1 MNPIVVRR
9 SHRLSLAEARRLAET
24 MAKRLQGEFGGT
36 YAWDGDTLRF
46 RRTGASG
53 HVAVTKG
60 ALEVHV
66 ELGLLLTPLRPLIER
81 EISAFCD
88 EQFRA
93 PQRSRPASA
102 VARRKGA
109 TGSSPARPK

>member
-9 SHRLSLAEARRLAET
+9 SHRLSLAEVRRLAET

-66 ELGLLLTPLRPLIER
+66 ELGLLLTPLRSLIER
-81 EISAFCD
+81 EICAFCD
-88 EQFRA
+88 EQLGA
-93 PQRSRPASA
+93 PQRSRPATA